1 MQLFL
6 VNLVLLNTSP
16 LRHTA
21 NLFCE
26 LFKNLLEI
34 LEMFLIVKA
43 MFSLL
48 LLTGFFLLQQLTRTC
63 NFSTTSYYLQ
73 LLYDKNAPSMEKVK
87 ALLMGYGIIVQMSSV
102 QREK

>member
-1 MQLFL
+1 
-6 VNLVLLNTSP
+6 
-16 LRHTA
+16 
-21 NLFCE
+21 
-26 LFKNLLEI
+26 
-34 LEMFLIVKA
+34 MFLIVKA

-48 LLTGFFLLQQLTRTC
+48 LLAGYLLLQQLTRTC

-87 ALLMGYGIIVQMSSV
+87 ALLMGDGIIVQMSSV